1 MSIKN
6 FKNHSSF
13 TGEDL
18 SPRYKFGAGFG
29 LSAYNIGLNLEEQ
42 KSYVLFDSVA
52 AAEDLNTVSVA
63 ASALFEGVSYLFDV
77 DTSYDGQLF
86 AIINNDRLSTQFT
99 FNSAAV
105 GQTLSVASYDSVGP
119 EIRRLH
125 ALGYV

>member
-13 TGEDL
+13 TGNDP

-29 LSAYNIGLNLEEQ
+29 LSAYDVNLNLEEQ
-42 KSYVLFDSVA
+42 KSYLLYDSVS
-52 AAEDLNTVSVA
+52 AAEDLNGVEVS
-63 ASALFEGVSYLFDV
+63 ASAEFEDVTYLFDV

-86 AIINNDRLSTQFT
+86 AITNNDRLSTQFT
-99 FNSAAV
+99 FNSAV
-105 GQTLSVASYDSVGP
+105 EVQTLSDSSYDSVGP
-119 EIRRLH
+119 EIRRLN